1 MRSTR
6 DTSGNEQVVNAWS
19 CSWARSILETLYA
32 GLTRADSVQPVD
44 LIFVMAGRM
53 NRKQYGFELYRKG
66 VAPKLVLSV
75 GRFEVSKMLQTAF
88 AFVDELVALRS
99 VTPSNQRHFFVSLDR
114 FGTRVEL
121 ASVPQWN
128 TYGEVVGL
136 MGHLEREHPAKV
148 MVVSTDIHLR
158 RVAYTI
164 RKMLRDRPVEF
175 FYCPVLE
182 RDNLGKQSWWT
193 RPDSRSYVFSEL
205 MKLAGYG
212 LILSLPA
219 WAAGRLMRL
228 RGYTG
233 SRPSRTH

>member
-1 MRSTR
+1 MPSTS
-6 DTSGNEQVVNAWS
+6 DTSGNEQVANAWS
-19 CSWARSILETLYA
+19 FNWARWFLETPYT

-75 GRFEVSKMLQTAF
+75 GRFEVSKMLQTEFAF
-88 AFVDELVALRS
+88 ADELAALRS
-99 VTPSNQRHFFVSLDR
+99 VTPPNQRHFFVSLDQ
-114 FGTRVEL
+114 FETRVEL

-136 MGHLEREHPAKV
+136 MRYLEREHAAKV

-164 RKMLRDRPVEF
+164 RKVLRDRPLEF
-175 FYCPVLE
+175 LYCPVPE
-182 RDNLGKQSWWT
+182 CDNLGKQLWWT
-193 RPDSRSYVFSEL
+193 RPNSCSYVLSEL

-212 LILSLPA
+212 LILSMPA
-219 WAAGRLMRL
+219 WVAGRLMRL
-228 RGYTG
+228 RG
-233 SRPSRTH
+233 